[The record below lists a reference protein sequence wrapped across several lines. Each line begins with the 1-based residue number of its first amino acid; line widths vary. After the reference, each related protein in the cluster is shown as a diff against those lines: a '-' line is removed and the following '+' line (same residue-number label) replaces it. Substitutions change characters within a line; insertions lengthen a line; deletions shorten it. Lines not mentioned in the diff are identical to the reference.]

1 MTFFTGAIG
10 LLVVAV
16 IGVFLLPR
24 LWASR
29 QAGETTL
36 DWLAL
41 RDAEL
46 SREEA
51 LLEKGA
57 SSLRSDAEL
66 RVFDEL
72 QEVPAEAV
80 GTPTGPAGLAWP
92 VGLFLVF
99 VILTL
104 PPALYHFLGSYEDV
118 VITEELGAL
127 DPSSR
132 DSVEALV
139 ESIVKRSKARPANAD
154 YHSILGDY
162 YTAQGAHDQALA
174 SYEQLLVLF
183 PESPEILARAAQAEY
198 LQGDRSLST
207 RARLR
212 AEAALAADPAQRTA
226 LGTLGMAAFEAGNYA
241 EAVSFW
247 ERLLALEPPG
257 SEGSQMLATLIA
269 EARTQGN
276 LNAGEPSV
284 LDDNVGVGAIT
295 VSVSLPEGV
304 TETEGVVFVVAR
316 PAGSEQRMPTAVVR
330 RGAGEL
336 PLSVTLDDS
345 NSMAGQTLSS
355 LSAVDIEVQ
364 LSPTGQPGRQ
374 NASWVAAQK
383 GVSLAPGAKVALT
396 LKSAE

>member
-1 MTFFTGAIG
+1 VTFFTGAIG

-330 RGAGEL
+330 RGAREL

-374 NASWVAAQK
+374 NASWVAARK